1 MRQILHAEFAW
12 PLPLMTPSPLHALRM
27 QYEGGEPCA
36 TCGHVITQH
45 ERKHCETVLPTA
57 IIPGFL
63 YLGSY
68 DTASR
73 SEILKAMAITHIL
86 NVSLG
91 GHWVDTVP
99 RRSCT
104 HLDTRR
110 PKDGVLLSLPAQ
122 SQTVPTCEALYKNT
136 FQYHTVSC
144 TPPDFQECFD
154 FIGELQMPFGKANL
168 IGQADLH
175 RRYTYALLNQY
186 ACLCLRI
193 ALCLHCQTLSTNS
206 QRTARSWCTA

>member
-1 MRQILHAEFAW
+1 MKSKRDREEPCFVCGHYHDVRVVEGLHASDLAHRVCMG
-12 PLPLMTPSPLHALRM
+12 PPLMTPSPLHALRM

-91 GHWVDTVP
+91 GRCVDRVP

-110 PKDGVLLSLPAQ
+110 PKDGVLLLPACTIADCPHMRGTIQ
-122 SQTVPTCEALYKNT
+122 EHLPVPHCL
-136 FQYHTVSC
+136 
-144 TPPDFQECFD
+144 
-154 FIGELQMPFGKANL
+154 
-168 IGQADLH
+168 LH
-175 RRYTYALLNQY
+175 ATQ
-186 ACLCLRI
+186 
-193 ALCLHCQTLSTNS
+193 LSGVF
-206 QRTARSWCTA
+206 